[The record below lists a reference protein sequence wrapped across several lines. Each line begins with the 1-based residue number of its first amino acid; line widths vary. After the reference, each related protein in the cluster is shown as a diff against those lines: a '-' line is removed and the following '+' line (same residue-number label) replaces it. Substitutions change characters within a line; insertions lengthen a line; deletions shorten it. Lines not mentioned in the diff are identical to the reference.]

1 MWARVARAQK
11 RKGGEMVSDTPNKF
25 IREIPTD
32 PHLMADSD
40 IDEPTTS
47 FLGDDLETGLETQ
60 TDERETAVGST
71 LKEDLSEWACT
82 FGVTHN
88 ALDALLKVL

>member
-60 TDERETAVGST
+60 TEERETAVGST
-71 LKEDLSEWACT
+71 L
-82 FGVTHN
+82 
-88 ALDALLKVL
+88 